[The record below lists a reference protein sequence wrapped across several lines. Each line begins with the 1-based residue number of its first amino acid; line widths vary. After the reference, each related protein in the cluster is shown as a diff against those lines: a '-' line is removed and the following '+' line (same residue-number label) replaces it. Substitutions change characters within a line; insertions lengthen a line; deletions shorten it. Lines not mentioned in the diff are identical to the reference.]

1 MTDTSKGSYYT
12 MPVDLLG
19 CLGPDTIRNIAYRD
33 DGGLGPEANFPLI
46 FFAIFDDNYKVSV
59 PIGKL
64 MMRGFRNTPD
74 I

>member
-33 DGGLGPEANFPLI
+33 DGGLGPEANFPLYNLSFI
-46 FFAIFDDNYKVSV
+46 NIS
-59 PIGKL
+59 
-64 MMRGFRNTPD
+64 T
-74 I
+74 